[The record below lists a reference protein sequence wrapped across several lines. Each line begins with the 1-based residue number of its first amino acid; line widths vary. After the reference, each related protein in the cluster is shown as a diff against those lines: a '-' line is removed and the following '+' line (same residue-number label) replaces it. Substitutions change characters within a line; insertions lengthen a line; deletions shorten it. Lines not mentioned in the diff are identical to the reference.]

1 MNFEYK
7 VSVIIPIYN
16 SEQSITATLDS
27 LTNQI
32 FPLADLEVLM
42 IDDGSTDGSADI
54 CRKYAEK
61 HPSFKLYQK
70 ENDGVSSARNFG
82 ITRAKGK
89 YLMYLDADDTYSS
102 ETVKN
107 VYLFFEKHYDEIDVA
122 TFSIIRYKLPSEEIQ
137 PSHMRYKILTHTG
150 IYDLNDL
157 KNIYAVQTTMNI
169 CVKNRQDNNVLFDEN
184 LATCEDQNYIL
195 SNLSDKM
202 KIGYCRE
209 AGYNYYKHSSSAT
222 SERLFP
228 HFAFDSEMSCYE
240 GWFSQYEGKQ
250 IPQYVQAMVF
260 YNLVWKN
267 SSNLMYPWHLE
278 GDAFT
283 SEFRRVIKLLNK
295 IDTEVIV
302 AHPELNNFRKHYFIT
317 LKENN
322 TVYPFVTD
330 KGVFLIDSENSAVI
344 YYCKRLEIALT
355 KIRFIGGE
363 LEIVGHLKS
372 PIFNYL
378 DQPKIYVRENQ
389 KMKKDPLSL
398 KLSAYSYY
406 NNCKVKTNN
415 LWAFRYRT
423 SIQST
428 QTIDFVV
435 DIDGILCNTK
445 LNPKRWTPFY
455 EFRRTSYVLQ
465 NLQLELQDNKILA
478 KPIREEQFWQERERA
493 NAAYTKDVRGYNLR
507 ECCKKY
513 AHKRIWIYSDCDAVD
528 CDNAFYQFLNDY
540 RKNDGIERYFVMH
553 SDFHR
558 IQPHV
563 DDSMMKCLV
572 PFGSVH
578 HKELFL
584 NCEKIITSQYK
595 TAYYMPFD
603 EEEYQNYS
611 DLLNY
616 EVIYLQHG
624 VKHLSSPWIFSPER
638 MMVDKVVIS
647 TPFERDNLL
656 GNYGWRE
663 DQLIE
668 TGMPRFDYIHRE
680 ALPKNRILFA
690 PSWRRYLYNDQIEGG
705 EVVRK
710 SYERKWITSAFYR
723 SIMDFANNPKLHHL
737 LEAHDLYLD
746 LKLHP
751 LFFRPYG
758 KFMNFDS
765 DRVQLADNSV
775 EISDYKMFITDISS
789 YVFDFAYLCRP
800 VHYFIPDE
808 IELKSWMHV
817 YRNFDLPM
825 DQAFG
830 EVSYTPESAVD
841 AISRAVESDFKV
853 ADPYGQRMKNFFFP
867 MANCCEHLYEYLI
880 SEEKEDC

>member
-7 VSVIIPIYN
+7 VSVVIPIYN
-16 SEQSITATLDS
+16 SERFISATLDS
-27 LTNQI
+27 LANQI
-32 FPLADLEVLM
+32 FPLKELEVLM
-42 IDDGSTDGSADI
+42 IDDGSTDGSVDI

-61 HPSFKLYQK
+61 YSSFKLYQK
-70 ENDGVSSARNFG
+70 ENGGVSSARNFG

-107 VYLFFEKHYDEIDVA
+107 VYLFFEKYYDEIDVV
-122 TFSIIRYKLPSEEIQ
+122 TYPIIRYKMPEGEVQ
-137 PSHMRYKILTHTG
+137 PSHLRYKILTHTG
-150 IYDLNDL
+150 IYDLSDVR
-157 KNIYAVQTTMNI
+157 NIYAVQTTMNI
-169 CVKNRQDNNVLFDEN
+169 CVKNRRNNNVFFDEN
-184 LATCEDQNYIL
+184 LVTCEDQNYIL
-195 SNLSDKM
+195 ANLSDKL

-240 GWFSQYEGKQ
+240 GWFSRYDGQH

-260 YNLVWKN
+260 YNLAWKN
-267 SSNLMYPWHLE
+267 SSNLMYPWHLD
-278 GDAFT
+278 GKAFA
-283 SEFRRVIKLLNK
+283 SEFQRVINLLNQ

-302 AHPELNNFRKHYFIT
+302 RHPELNNFRKQYFIT

-330 KGVFLIDSENSAVI
+330 KGVFLIDSEDSTVI
-344 YYCKRLEIALT
+344 YYCKKLEIAIT
-355 KIRFIGGE
+355 EIYTVGEE
-363 LEIVGHLKS
+363 LEIVGHMKS

-378 DQPKIYVRENQ
+378 DQPKIYVRENG
-389 KMKKDPLSL
+389 KLANDSVSL
-398 KLSAYSYY
+398 TFSSYSYY
-406 NNCKVKTNN
+406 NCCKVKTNN
-415 LWAFRYRT
+415 IWAFRYRT
-423 SIQST
+423 SLNSHKL
-428 QTIDFVV
+428 IDFVV
-435 DIDGILCNTK
+435 DIDGLRCSTK
-445 LNPKRWTPFY
+445 LNPMKWMPFY
-455 EFRRTSYVLQ
+455 ESQRTSYVLP
-465 NLQLELQDNKILA
+465 NARLELLDNKLRVD
-478 KPIREEQFWQERERA
+478 PISEEQFWQERERA
-493 NAAYTKDVRGYNLR
+493 NAAYTKDVRTFNLR
-507 ECCKKY
+507 DSSRKY
-513 AHKRIWIYSDCDAVD
+513 AHERIWLYSDCGVTD

-540 RKNDGIERYFVMH
+540 QKEDGIRRYFIMH
-553 SDFHR
+553 SDFCR

-563 DDSMMKCLV
+563 NDEMLKWLI
-572 PFGSVH
+572 PFGSNH

-584 NCEKIITSQYK
+584 NCEKIITSQYDISC
-595 TAYYMPFD
+595 YMPFD
-603 EEEYQNYS
+603 EDEYPDYS
-611 DLLNY
+611 DLMNC

-624 VKHLSSPWIFSPER
+624 VKHLSSPWDFSPDR

-647 TPFERDNLL
+647 TPFERNNFIH
-656 GNYGWRE
+656 NYGWRE

-680 ALPKNRILFA
+680 SLPKNRILFA
-690 PSWRRYLYNDQIEGG
+690 PSWRSYLYNDQIEKD
-705 EVVRK
+705 EDVRAV
-710 SYERKWITSAFYR
+710 YERKWITSAFYQN
-723 SIMDFANNPKLHHL
+723 IMAFANNAKLHQL
-737 LEAHDLYLD
+737 LEEKDLYLD

-751 LFFRPYG
+751 IFFKPYG

-765 DRVQLADNSV
+765 NRVQFADNSL

-789 YVFDFAYLCRP
+789 YAFDFAYLRRP
-800 VHYFIPDE
+800 VHNFIPDE

-830 EVSYTPESAVD
+830 EVSYTPEGAVD
-841 AISRAVESDFKV
+841 AVTRIVENGFNV
-853 ADPYGQRMKNFFFP
+853 AEPYGQRMRDFFFP
-867 MANCCEHLYEYLI
+867 LANCCEHLYDYLI